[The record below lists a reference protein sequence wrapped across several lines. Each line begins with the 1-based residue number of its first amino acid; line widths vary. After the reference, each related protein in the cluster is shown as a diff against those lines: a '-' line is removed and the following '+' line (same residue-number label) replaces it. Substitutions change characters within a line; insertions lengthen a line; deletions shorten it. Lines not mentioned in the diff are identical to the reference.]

1 MPYTVPQFIEREP
14 KIVGPFTF
22 KQFVF
27 IGAAAGLAVFFY
39 FLLPRFLFVI
49 VTIILGGTALAMVF
63 LKVAGFPLPVVIKNF
78 FIFLIR
84 SRIYLWK
91 KKALLPK
98 IVKKRGQEKKDEK
111 EGPVLK
117 SADRGR
123 LGGLATFLETRT
135 K

>member
-22 KQFVF
+22 KQFAF
-27 IGAAAGLAVFFY
+27 IGAAAGLSVLLY
-39 FLLPRFLFVI
+39 FALPFFLFLIAAV
-49 VTIILGGTALAMVF
+49 VLGGGALAMVF

-78 FIFLIR
+78 FIFLTR
-84 SRIYLWK
+84 TRIYLWK
-91 KKALLPK
+91 KKALPPK
-98 IVKKRGQEKKDEK
+98 IVKKRQEPKEAGK
-111 EGPVLK
+111 EGPALK
-117 SADRGR
+117 PTDRGR

>member
-27 IGAAAGLAVFFY
+27 IGAAAGLSVFFY
-39 FLLPRFLFVI
+39 FALPFYLFLVAA
-49 VTIILGGTALAMVF
+49 VVLGGGALAMVF

-78 FIFLIR
+78 FIFLTR

-91 KKALLPK
+91 KKALPPK
-98 IVKKRGQEKKDEK
+98 IVKKREPVK
-111 EGPVLK
+111 EAGKEESVLK
-117 SADRGR
+117 PTDRGK
-123 LGGLATFLETRT
+123 LGGLATFLETKT

>member
-22 KQFVF
+22 KQFAF
-27 IGAAAGLAVFFY
+27 IAAAIGLSVFFY
-39 FLLPRFLFVI
+39 FALPFFLFLVAAI
-49 VTIILGGTALAMVF
+49 LLGGGALAMVF

-78 FIFLIR
+78 FIFLTR

-91 KKALLPK
+91 KKALPPK
-98 IVKKRGQEKKDEK
+98 IVKKREPVK
-111 EGPVLK
+111 EAGKEESALK
-117 SADRGR
+117 PAGRGK
-123 LGGLATFLETRT
+123 LGGLSTFLETRT